1 MILFVDQPQ
10 IQIYIYPQEYL
21 SMYRGSTN
29 SDNAVYGIYHHDRY
43 LVASLLDN
51 GRVADLPPTGA

>member
-21 SMYRGSTN
+21 MYRGSTN